1 MTAFNLLSEPIRKYI
16 RDKKWEGLRPI
27 QEASIQRI
35 ISTDNNYILISR
47 TASGKTEAA
56 FLPILSKVNFK
67 EQGVKVL
74 YISPLIALINDQFL
88 RVEKLCEYLDVPVT
102 KWHGEASKGV
112 KDRLLKNPEGI
123 VLITPESLEAMF
135 VNKPYNIRHLFSALE
150 YVVIDEIH
158 SFLGSD
164 RGTHLQSLLS
174 RLQRINGKKFSV
186 VGLSATVS
194 DLNQYSELKEFLGDS
209 DHTKIIRDTTPKP
222 INAVF
227 KYFPGSVEE
236 LPLPLLKDLYIRTR
250 ESKVLIFPNARGRVE
265 EVAVKLKQIS
275 EKVGGHKNYFSHHS
289 SVDKEVREYVE
300 FFAKNSTL
308 QNFCI
313 SCTSTLELGID
324 IGNVDEVVQID
335 ATHSIA
341 SLIQR
346 VGRSGRREGKASNL
360 FLYATEAWSL
370 LQSLAC
376 WMLYQEHYIEP
387 VYINKKPYDV
397 MVHQLLSIVKSSSG
411 ISLPQLVEEIVGN
424 PTFSEIS
431 LKETEEII
439 CHLTSIDFF
448 EKLGNELIIGING
461 EEVVNTKD
469 FYSLFNTPVF
479 FKVSSNGVKIGELPL
494 SPQIKENENIYLSA
508 KIWSIKAIDYQTKKI
523 EVIPAR
529 DGKKPKF
536 FGDAADTAHQIREKM
551 FEILISNE
559 QYEFLD
565 DVARQIIILL
575 RSEFSFFTINDFKKE
590 RPLLEHNEKLTFF
603 SFTSSRIN
611 RTIELILDSLNI
623 ENTLDPQ
630 KSAFEIE
637 NYTTEEL
644 KTVFTNSVIG
654 QNIDEILTGL
664 IESKTEVIDFS
675 KWGKYLPM
683 SYQVKLLKE
692 KYFDFEGCRI
702 YLQDL
707 KMIKNKKQ

>member
-16 RDKKWEGLRPI
+16 RDKKWESLRPI

-35 ISTDNNYILISR
+35 MSTDNNYILISR

-67 EQGVKVL
+67 EPGVKVL
-74 YISPLIALINDQFL
+74 YISPLIALINDQFV
-88 RVEKLCEYLDVPVT
+88 RVESLCEYLDVPVT
-102 KWHGEASKGV
+102 KWHGEASKGA
-112 KDRLLKNPEGI
+112 KDRLLKTPEGI

-135 VNKPYNIRHLFSALE
+135 VNKPYNVRHLFSTLE

-174 RLQRINGKKFSV
+174 RLQKINAKKFSV
-186 VGLSATVS
+186 IGLSATVS
-194 DLNQYSELKEFLGDS
+194 DANQYSELKEFLGES
-209 DHTKIIRDTTPKP
+209 DYTKVIRDTTPKP

-227 KYFPGSVEE
+227 KYFPGTVEE

-360 FLYATEAWSL
+360 FLYATDAWSL

-376 WMLYQEHYIEP
+376 WLLYQEQYIEP

-411 ISLPQLVEEIVGN
+411 ISLPKLVEEIMGN
-424 PTFSEIS
+424 PAFLEIT

-439 CHLTSIDFF
+439 FHLTTIDFF
-448 EKLGNELIIGING
+448 EKLGNELIIGIEG
-461 EEVVNTKD
+461 EKVVNNKD

-479 FKVSSNGVKIGELPL
+479 FKVSNNGIKIGELPL
-494 SPQIKENENIYLSA
+494 SPQIRENENIYLSA
-508 KIWSIKAIDYQTKKI
+508 KIWSIKDIDYQTKKI
-523 EVIPAR
+523 EVIPAK

-536 FGDAADTAHQIREKM
+536 FGDAADIAHMIREKM
-551 FEILISNE
+551 FEILSFKE

-565 DVARQIIILL
+565 DVAQQMIILL
-575 RSEFSFFTINDFKKE
+575 RSEFSSFTISDFKKE
-590 RPLLEHNEKLTFF
+590 RPLLDHNEKLTFY

-623 ENTLDPQ
+623 KNTLDPQ

-637 NYTTEEL
+637 GHTAEQV
-644 KTVFTNSVIG
+644 KTVFTNSCRE
-654 QNIDEILTGL
+654 QNIDDILTGL
-664 IESKTEVIDFS
+664 LEGNPAIIDFS
-675 KWGKYLPM
+675 KWGKYLPIC
-683 SYQVKLLKE
+683 YQVKLLKE
-692 KYFDFEGCRI
+692 KYFDFEGCMI

-707 KMIKNKKQ
+707 KIIDNK